1 MGTCTVQCAVDDTS
15 CLVLSM
21 SYDSPYLPHQG
32 QCLPPAVCQQ
42 YPHVPGLLHHGGP
55 SPLTECS
62 HVHVCIFVCVGRK
75 KRRRR
80 GESNGKGKGV
90 QQIRMTDIIQ
100 ALTSAIAYTHVNRLS
115 MHAISC
121 SG

>member
-1 MGTCTVQCAVDDTS
+1 MQCAVDDTS

-21 SYDSPYLPHQG
+21 SYDSPYLPRQG

-42 YPHVPGLLHHGGP
+42 HPHVPGLLHHGGP

-62 HVHVCIFVCVGRK
+62 HVYVCICVCVNRE

-80 GESNGKGKGV
+80 GKWNGKREGCASDEDDRDYSG
-90 QQIRMTDIIQ
+90 IDI
-100 ALTSAIAYTHVNRLS
+100 SNTHVNSSS
-115 MHAISC
+115 MHC